1 MKVLDGDEKKIYNS
15 LMDTI
20 TFETI
25 DCWDKPVP
33 EGWKKYQSIKVNLV
47 NYWVEADL
55 FKPALTMLAF

>member
-33 EGWKKYQSIKVNLV
+33 EGWKNIKVSQ
-47 NYWVEADL
+47 
-55 FKPALTMLAF
+55 LT